1 MKKLAI
7 AALAVAL
14 LVGAGVVLQPKL
26 KEMSLDSDAAK
37 LVGKCFLTSDQQ
49 LYFGLL
55 KYDDQQNVYEMEGAL
70 GGMIPVSG
78 LIKRDGFLDALA
90 KGEVAE
96 EACPQGR

>member
-1 MKKLAI
+1 MSKKLVAV
-7 AALAVAL
+7 LAVAAL
-14 LVGAGVVLQPKL
+14 IGGGILLQPKVS
-26 KEMSLDSDAAK
+26 EMLLDSDAAK
-37 LVGKCFLTSDQQ
+37 LVGKCYLTTDQQ

-55 KYDDQQNVYEMEGAL
+55 SYDSEKDVYEMEGAL

-96 EACPQGR
+96 EVCPQGR